1 MKNKGTSKIMFVKGY
16 LGVSKGEKIMK
27 FDFVI
32 GNPPYNEEFG
42 GSGEN
47 ETYAA
52 PVYNKFIDA
61 ANTISDRV
69 ELVHPARFL
78 FNVGSTPK
86 AWNEKMLRDKHL
98 KILHYEADSKVF
110 FSNTKIRGGICIS
123 YHDNNMDFGAIE
135 VFTPY
140 PLLNSITKKVRSYNG
155 FSSITQI
162 MYIQNRFN
170 LDAMYRD
177 YPHFKVLI
185 GSDGKDKRFETGI
198 FEKIPLFVDEKK
210 DDDIAVYG
218 VIKKKRCFKYFPIK
232 YTEIEHENLYKYKV
246 VTMKSNGEGVFGEA
260 MAPFDILK
268 PLEAFTRSYI
278 SIGAF
283 DDEYEAVN
291 CRKYLKTKF
300 SRVLLYV
307 KKVTQ
312 DNPIDA
318 WICIPIQD
326 FTDNSDINWSAT
338 IPEIDKQLYKKY
350 DLSDEEI
357 NFIETKVKE
366 MA

>member
-1 MKNKGTSKIMFVKGY
+1 
-16 LGVSKGEKIMK
+16 MK

-52 PVYNKFIDA
+52 PIYNKFIDA
-61 ANTISDRV
+61 AYTISDRV

-86 AWNEKMLRDKHL
+86 AWNEKMLHDKHL
-98 KILHYEADSKVF
+98 KILEYEAESKEF
-110 FSNTKIRGGICIS
+110 FPNTKIRGGICIS
-123 YHDNNMDFGAIE
+123 YRDNNADFGAIE

-140 PLLNSITKKVRSYNG
+140 PLLNSITKKVHSYDV

-162 MYIQNRFN
+162 MFIQNRFN
-170 LDAMYRD
+170 LDAMYVD
-177 YPHFKVLI
+177 YPQFKSVI
-185 GSDGKDKRFETGI
+185 GSDGKDRRFETGI

-210 DDDIAVYG
+210 DEDDIAVYG
-218 VIKKKRCFKYFPIK
+218 VIKKKRCFKYFPIR
-232 YTEIEHENLYKYKV
+232 YTETQHENLYKYKV
-246 VTMKSNGEGVFGEA
+246 VTMKSNGEGVFGES

-278 SIGAF
+278 SFGAF
-283 DDEYEAVN
+283 DYECEAIN

-300 SRVLLYV
+300 ARVLLYV

-312 DNPIDA
+312 DNPIDT
-318 WICIPIQD
+318 WVCIPVQN
-326 FTDNSDINWSAT
+326 FSNSSDIDWSTSIA
-338 IPEIDKQLYKKY
+338 EIDKQLYQKY
-350 DLSDEEI
+350 NLSNEEI
-357 NFIETKVKE
+357 DFIETKVKE
-366 MA
+366 ME